1 MDIRV
6 LLVTFLLS
14 HIGGHRP
21 AVHEPESPHRSRGA
35 AVLFAG
41 GPEERQGSLSIP
53 VREPKSS
60 VRDEG
65 LH

>member
-1 MDIRV
+1 MDVRV
-6 LLVTFLLS
+6 LLVTFLLP
-14 HIGGHRP
+14 HVGGHRP
-21 AVHEPESPHRSRGA
+21 AVHEPESPHRSCSA

-41 GPEERQGSLSIP
+41 GPEEQQGSLPVP

-65 LH
+65 LY